1 MPRPEWKGAR
11 HGWSDSDR
19 TEHGSVR
26 VIPVV
31 PMLPDTA
38 TERVRERI
46 RAEILAGDYPPGERL
61 KIADIA
67 ERYGISSIP
76 VREALRL
83 LAGEGLVELAP
94 HRGAIVRPVD
104 PAFVVNSYD
113 IRMALEAMLVD
124 RAIERMGAAD
134 LDRIRAGRDA
144 YASAAALLDASAMLD
159 ADAAF
164 HGAIR
169 DAAANEEAT
178 LVLRRGNELIRAMR
192 ISHGFTRERAAENVA
207 QHASLTEA
215 IEARDA
221 RRAKRTVREH
231 CISGRDDLL
240 ALMRRRAGE
249 AEPRRAS

>member
-1 MPRPEWKGAR
+1 MNA
-11 HGWSDSDR
+11 
-19 TEHGSVR
+19 
-26 VIPVV
+26 VV
-31 PMLPDTA
+31 PMLSDTA

-46 RAEILAGDYPPGERL
+46 RAEILAGEVAPGERL

-67 ERYGISSIP
+67 ARYGISSIP

-94 HRGAIVRPVD
+94 HRGAVVRAVD
-104 PAFVVNSYD
+104 LDFVINSYD

-124 RAIERMGAAD
+124 RAIERMVPAD
-134 LDRIRAGRDA
+134 LDRIRHGRDTYA
-144 YASAAALLDASAMLD
+144 VAASALDAPAMLD

-169 DAAANEEAT
+169 AAAANEEAT

-192 ISHGFTRERAAENVA
+192 ICYGFTSERAAENVA
-207 QHASLTEA
+207 QHQALTEA

-221 RRAKRTVREH
+221 RRAKRTVRDH
-231 CISGRDDLL
+231 CVSGRDDLL
-240 ALMRRRAGE
+240 ALMRRRTASTD
-249 AEPRRAS
+249 EPRRAS